1 MKKLFIVAA
10 TFLIIAFAD
19 IASASAINISYSQSG
34 EITVGEVDKIDSDDK
49 NTIYEKQEVHTPE
62 TGLFGLETN
71 QASVAIAVCLCIPAV
86 VILVWLLRYIYHR
99 YTR

>member
-71 QASVAIAVCLCIPAV
+71 YAIAVCLCIPAV